1 MTDTEETGPDPRP
14 SQKAIRGYVEIAAA
28 YLLAIAT
35 IATAYCAWQATRWGG
50 YQTLLFAEAS
60 TARVE
65 SAKMLSIGNMEMS
78 YDALSFLMYAEA
90 FTEENETLIKAYEER
105 LLRDEFKVAVDAW
118 RALDPL
124 NNPDAPS
131 HPLQMDEY
139 VNSSLAEGQSLEAAA
154 GEKFEEGKAA
164 NQTADNYILAT
175 VFFASV
181 LFFAGVAN
189 KFENVWIQV
198 TSIALALVVLG
209 VGFVRVVTL
218 PFM

>member
-1 MTDTEETGPDPRP
+1 
-14 SQKAIRGYVEIAAA
+14 
-28 YLLAIAT
+28 
-35 IATAYCAWQATRWGG
+35 
-50 YQTLLFAEAS
+50 LLFAEAS

-65 SAKMLSIGNMEMS
+65 SAKMLSIGNMEMT
-78 YDALSFLMYAEA
+78 YDAVSFLLYAESIA
-90 FTEENETLIKAYEER
+90 DEHETLSKAYEER

-118 RALDPL
+118 RALDPM

-131 HPLQMDEY
+131 HPLHMNEY
-139 VNSSLAEGQSLEAAA
+139 VNSSLAEGQAIEATA

-164 NQTADNYILAT
+164 NETADNYILAT

-189 KFENVWIQV
+189 KFENVLIQV
-198 TSIALALVVLG
+198 ASIALALVVLG
-209 VGFVRVVTL
+209 AGFIRVVTL